1 MHMRWE
7 TVQVCSFC
15 DSAATRSYLKLPTS
29 DWYDNQTLQLEEC
42 SDCRLVRAAPRPERR
57 DLYRSQI
64 IGTGKAFQQVR
75 KRMGRPNVIAN
86 HRRVLEEAARF
97 AKHPLRTVYEMG
109 CGAGTILMG
118 ARTLGMEGEG
128 NDVNLV
134 AVRMLQELG
143 FRVRHGFTNELD
155 FSGMSYDSV
164 VIFNYLEESYEPFE
178 DLKRGRD
185 LLKPGGVAYIR
196 SSYLGSPEHL
206 AAGEAW
212 KNFGAGFFHY
222 YYPETLHAMIEA
234 AGLKILDSRLLNVAI
249 VIATRNE

>member
-1 MHMRWE
+1 MRWE
-7 TVQVCSFC
+7 TVRSCNFC
-15 DSAATRSYLKLPTS
+15 DSATTRGYLKLPTS
-29 DWYDNQTLQLEEC
+29 NWYDNQPLQLEEC
-42 SDCRLVRAAPRPERR
+42 VDCLLVRATPRPERR

-64 IGTGKAFQQVR
+64 VGTGKALQQVR
-75 KRMGRPNVIAN
+75 KRMGRPNIIAN

-143 FRVRHGFTNELD
+143 FKVRHGFTSELD
-155 FSGMSYDSV
+155 FAGMSFDGV
-164 VIFNYLEESYEPFE
+164 VVFNYLEESYEPFE

-196 SSYLGSPEHL
+196 SSYIGSPEHL

-212 KNFGAGFFHY
+212 KIFGAGSFHY
-222 YYPETLHAMIEA
+222 YHPKTLCAMIEA
-234 AGLKILDSRLLNVAI
+234 AGFKILDTRLLNMAV
-249 VIATRNE
+249 VIATRDE